1 MLVIGRTVASGVS
14 AEASNEAGQEAR
26 GGRVAPQKLAKGA
39 GPRGYDQG
47 RQPLRML
54 PASEKP
60 ARRKDDH

>member
-47 RQPLRML
+47 
-54 PASEKP
+54 PA
-60 ARRKDDH
+60 ARADAPGQRETGAPKG